1 MVLLHFKIAEKNQF
15 IYSVPATTPITDII
29 KGAVE
34 INNLRCKIDTLCMV
48 TEELIKHGPLKPEE
62 YRGLKETENLDE
74 NIEPQYRAKKTPFP
88 EKVGTKYNEDKT
100 NQRTGWILE
109 DDINK
114 KIMEAVK
121 EAKEY
126 LDPKRAES
134 RKITTS
140 DELNKLIQL
149 MYGGVMIGY
158 PAYHGLGE
166 WEPCR
171 VIFED
176 KSDILKKDEPN
187 QDYVQF
193 DTTCLWYAGKELER
207 GKLLSDYIGK
217 NEKTKVVVKFTKK
230 GSGAPVREPL
240 IDKETHSK
248 MLQYYYKKQEEEK
261 KLQNENEDSYLDSQW
276 ADPKQMEKQLYMN
289 GDIKWKYH

>member
-1 MVLLHFKIAEKNQF
+1 MVLLHFKIGEKNQF

-29 KGAVE
+29 KGAIE
-34 INNLRCKIDTLCMV
+34 INNLRCKTDTLCMV
-48 TEELIKHGPLKPEE
+48 IEELIKHGPLKPEE

-74 NIEPQYRAKKTPFP
+74 NLEPQYRAKKTPFP

-109 DDINK
+109 DEINK
-114 KIMEAVK
+114 KIMEAVNQ
-121 EAKEY
+121 AKEY
-126 LDPKRAES
+126 LSPKRAES
-134 RKITTS
+134 RQITTA

-171 VIFED
+171 VLFED

-187 QDYVQF
+187 QDYFQF
-193 DTTCLWYAGKELER
+193 DNTCLWYAGKELER
-207 GKLLSDYIGK
+207 GKLLCDYIGK

-276 ADPKQMEKQLYMN
+276 ADPKQMGKRLYMN
-289 GDIKWKYH
+289 GDISWKYH

>member
-187 QDYVQF
+187 QDYFQF

-276 ADPKQMEKQLYMN
+276 ADPKQMGKKLYMN
-289 GDIKWKYH
+289 GEISWKYH